1 MKHIRKHKL
10 GIDGRHKGY
19 TASWKYR
26 KDPKCSTCDVPLVK
40 DKEDDN
46 YNWRPARIARHTY
59 KCSSCHNQERSRYY
73 YLNKY
78 KNLKNKVEILNLEH
92 LARFN
97 QIKEGFVYVL
107 TNPAW
112 KDWIKVGMAVDAE
125 DRCSAYQTGSPH
137 RDYTVHYKRFFK
149 DRRSAEQKAHDLLS
163 GISTESNGEWF
174 KINKN
179 DAKGIIKTI

>member
-1 MKHIRKHKL
+1 MKRTNN
-10 GIDGRHKGY
+10 HKGY
-19 TASWKYR
+19 TRNWKF
-26 KDPKCSTCDVPLVK
+26 KNDPECNRCSTNLVS

-46 YNWRPARIARHTY
+46 YNWRPARVSRHHY
-59 KCSSCHNQERSRYY
+59 LCNSCHNQERSRYY

-92 LARFN
+92 LSRFN

-112 KDWIKVGMAVDAE
+112 KGWIKVGMAVDAD

-137 RDYTVHYKRFFK
+137 RDYTVKYKRFFK
-149 DRRSAEQKAHDLLS
+149 NRRVAEEKAHLLLS
-163 GISTESNGEWF
+163 DIASDVNGEWF
-174 KINKN
+174 NVTEHNAQKVI
-179 DAKGIIKTI
+179 DSI